1 MAALDALARRD
12 HPSVELRRRLV
23 ERGFDTEIAE
33 RVVAGLVAEKLVDD
47 GRYVENLIAYR
58 AGRGQGPLR
67 VRTDLRR
74 AGVDAALVDEGIERY
89 EGWFTAL
96 EAARRKKFGASRPQ
110 AYAERM
116 RQARFLSYR
125 GFTSA
130 QIHSVLGSGVDI
142 EDWAT

>member
-1 MAALDALARRD
+1 M
-12 HPSVELRRRLV
+12 
-23 ERGFDTEIAE
+23 
-33 RVVAGLVAEKLVDD
+33 VAGLVAEKLVDD

-74 AGVDAALVDEGIERY
+74 AGVDADLVEQGIERFP
-89 EGWFTAL
+89 GWIAAL

-110 AYAERM
+110 AYPERM

-130 QIHSVLGSGVDI
+130 QIHSVLGSGVDT